1 MRRQLLF
8 KYKQVPIKKKKKG
21 VLGQTERILLV
32 VSFPA
37 RVEETDHR
45 LRLCAFVCQ
54 CL

>member
-1 MRRQLLF
+1 MQTGSN
-8 KYKQVPIKKKKKG
+8 KKKKKKEG
-21 VLGQTERILLV
+21 VLGQTERILLA